1 MRRDD
6 DMPEAGDGGSGSD
19 HDPTGPGSSSD
30 ADRARRERLVKVLIG
45 VLLVVLL
52 VVFVSTNLDRT
63 EVQFVFFSANIALI
77 WVMLACALIGGV
89 VGYLIGKPGRQIGR
103 RKDGKPRTD

>member
-6 DMPEAGDGGSGSD
+6 DLPEAGDGGRESDRARAGPSSG
-19 HDPTGPGSSSD
+19 D
-30 ADRARRERLVKVLIG
+30 ADRARRERLVRVLIG

>member
-6 DMPEAGDGGSGSD
+6 DMPDPDAKAKDDAGQLPSG
-19 HDPTGPGSSSD
+19 D
-30 ADRARRERLVKVLIG
+30 ADRARRNRLVKVLIG

-63 EVQFVFFSANIALI
+63 EVQFVFFTASVPLI
-77 WVMLACALIGGV
+77 WVMLGCALLGGV
-89 VGYLIGKPGRQIGR
+89 VGFLIGKPGRQMGR
-103 RKDGKPRTD
+103 KKPREQKPER

>member
-6 DMPEAGDGGSGSD
+6 DMPDPDARPKDEAGRPAPD
-19 HDPTGPGSSSD
+19 D
-30 ADRARRERLVKVLIG
+30 ADRARRDRLVKVLIG

-63 EVQFVFFSANIALI
+63 EVQFVFFTASVPLI
-77 WVMLACALIGGV
+77 WVMLGCALLGGV
-89 VGYLIGKPGRQIGR
+89 VGFLIGKPGRQIGR
-103 RKDGKPRTD
+103 KKSREAKPER